1 MQLQVLRLLAARRA
15 VATTITAPASSE
27 APDGDAEAEAEED
40 EGPFF
45 DLDFSGP
52 SVRASSSSAGSASSG
67 SESDDA
73 FTELDF
79 IISLH
84 RTRSAS
90 PSSDALFF
98 GAGLAPPPPP
108 LLKFCASE
116 PSAKAAAADPHARY
130 GSKLGGGLR
139 TLSFG
144 ARKAAFYGGRPSF
157 AGSSSSARSLRLF
170 MESPADDDDDE
181 QQAAEEEPEP
191 RRAPSQDVIRRYL
204 TKISRR
210 LRSVRPRS
218 AGGEA
223 RGRSLRKS
231 RSASAAVTLA
241 APPRRD
247 DSLAEK
253 QDGIASAIA
262 HCKESL
268 HRGPSPSHTSADAVA
283 LTPPRASCPAIV
295 IILRSVPLFSNAPVP
310 CAPQRPSPSSTRRC
324 CGRGAT
330 RGRE

>member
-27 APDGDAEAEAEED
+27 APDGDAEAEED

-45 DLDFSGP
+45 DLDFSGS

-90 PSSDALFF
+90 PTYDALFF

-108 LLKFCASE
+108 LLKFCESE
-116 PSAKAAAADPHARY
+116 PSAKAAAAGPHARY

-170 MESPADDDDDE
+170 MESPADGDDDE

-191 RRAPSQDVIRRYL
+191 RRAPSQDVIKRYL

-223 RGRSLRKS
+223 RGLRRLRKS

-247 DSLAEK
+247 DSLVEK

-268 HRGPSPSHTSADAVA
+268 HGASLSECDSP
-283 LTPPRASCPAIV
+283 L
-295 IILRSVPLFSNAPVP
+295 LRSRSDPGKCN
-310 CAPQRPSPSSTRRC
+310 
-324 CGRGAT
+324 
-330 RGRE
+330 

>member
-1 MQLQVLRLLAARRA
+1 MQLRVLRLLAARRA
-15 VATTITAPASSE
+15 VLTTITTPAPASSE
-27 APDGDAEAEAEED
+27 VPDSDVEEEED

-45 DLDFSGP
+45 DLDFSAS

-84 RTRSAS
+84 RSRSAS
-90 PSSDALFF
+90 PSYDALFF
-98 GAGLAPPPPP
+98 GGLAPPPPP
-108 LLKFCASE
+108 PPPMPRLKFCASE
-116 PSAKAAAADPHARY
+116 PSAKATGMQAQY
-130 GSKLGGGLR
+130 GGKRAGGGGLR

-157 AGSSSSARSLRLF
+157 ARSSSSARSLRLF
-170 MESPADDDDDE
+170 MESPADDEDE
-181 QQAAEEEPEP
+181 EVTEEP
-191 RRAPSQDVIRRYL
+191 RRTPSRDVIRRYL

-210 LRSVRPRS
+210 LRGVRLR
-218 AGGEA
+218 AGAAAEA
-223 RGRSLRKS
+223 RGLRRLRKS

-241 APPRRD
+241 SPAPSRRD
-247 DSLAEK
+247 DSLVEK

-268 HRGPSPSHTSADAVA
+268 HRASLSECDSP
-283 LTPPRASCPAIV
+283 L
-295 IILRSVPLFSNAPVP
+295 LRSRSDPGKCEA
-310 CAPQRPSPSSTRRC
+310 A
-324 CGRGAT
+324 A
-330 RGRE
+330 

>member
-1 MQLQVLRLLAARRA
+1 MQPQVLRLLAARPRRA
-15 VATTITAPASSE
+15 VPTTITAPASSE
-27 APDGDAEAEAEED
+27 APDSDAEPEED

-45 DLDFSGP
+45 DLDFSAS

-67 SESDDA
+67 FESDDA

-84 RTRSAS
+84 RSRSAS
-90 PSSDALFF
+90 PSYDALFF

-108 LLKFCASE
+108 LPQLKFCASE
-116 PSAKAAAADPHARY
+116 PSSRATTGPQARY
-130 GSKLGGGLR
+130 GGKLGGGLR

-223 RGRSLRKS
+223 RGLRRLRKS
-231 RSASAAVTLA
+231 WSASAAVTLA

-268 HRGPSPSHTSADAVA
+268 HGGPFH
-283 LTPPRASCPAIV
+283 L
-295 IILRSVPLFSNAPVP
+295 
-310 CAPQRPSPSSTRRC
+310 STLN
-324 CGRGAT
+324 
-330 RGRE
+330 

>member
-1 MQLQVLRLLAARRA
+1 MQLQVLRLLAARPRRA
-15 VATTITAPASSE
+15 VPTTITAPASSE
-27 APDGDAEAEAEED
+27 APDSDAEPEED

-45 DLDFSGP
+45 DLDFSAS

-84 RTRSAS
+84 RSRSAS
-90 PSSDALFF
+90 PSYDALFF

-108 LLKFCASE
+108 LPQLKFCASE
-116 PSAKAAAADPHARY
+116 PSARATTGPQARY
-130 GSKLGGGLR
+130 GGKLGGGLR

-157 AGSSSSARSLRLF
+157 ARSSSSARSLRLF
-170 MESPADDDDDE
+170 MESPADDDE
-181 QQAAEEEPEP
+181 EAATEEPEP
-191 RRAPSQDVIRRYL
+191 RRAPSRDVIRRYL

-223 RGRSLRKS
+223 RGLRRLRKS
-231 RSASAAVTLA
+231 RSASAAATLA
-241 APPRRD
+241 PSRRD

-268 HRGPSPSHTSADAVA
+268 HRASLSECDSP
-283 LTPPRASCPAIV
+283 L
-295 IILRSVPLFSNAPVP
+295 LRSRSDPGKCN
-310 CAPQRPSPSSTRRC
+310 
-324 CGRGAT
+324 
-330 RGRE
+330 

>member
-15 VATTITAPASSE
+15 VSTTITAPASSE
-27 APDGDAEAEAEED
+27 APDSDAEPEPEED

-45 DLDFSGP
+45 DLDFSGS

-84 RTRSAS
+84 RSRSAS
-90 PSSDALFF
+90 PSYDALFF

-108 LLKFCASE
+108 PPLPQLKFCASE
-116 PSAKAAAADPHARY
+116 PSAKATTDPQGRY

-157 AGSSSSARSLRLF
+157 ARSSSSARSLRLF
-170 MESPADDDDDE
+170 IESPADDDE
-181 QQAAEEEPEP
+181 EEATEEPEP
-191 RRAPSQDVIRRYL
+191 RRAPSRDVIRRYL

-223 RGRSLRKS
+223 RGLRRLRKS

-241 APPRRD
+241 APAPSRRD

-268 HRGPSPSHTSADAVA
+268 HRASLSECDSP
-283 LTPPRASCPAIV
+283 L
-295 IILRSVPLFSNAPVP
+295 LRSRSDPGKCN
-310 CAPQRPSPSSTRRC
+310 
-324 CGRGAT
+324 
-330 RGRE
+330 

>member
-15 VATTITAPASSE
+15 VATTITAPAPSE
-27 APDGDAEAEAEED
+27 APDGDAEAEED

-45 DLDFSGP
+45 DLDFSGS

-67 SESDDA
+67 FESDDA

-90 PSSDALFF
+90 PSYDALFF
-98 GAGLAPPPPP
+98 GAGLAPPPPPP

-116 PSAKAAAADPHARY
+116 PSAKAAAAGPHARY

-223 RGRSLRKS
+223 RGLRRLRKS
-231 RSASAAVTLA
+231 RSASAAATLA
-241 APPRRD
+241 PSRRD

-268 HRGPSPSHTSADAVA
+268 HRGPLH
-283 LTPPRASCPAIV
+283 L
-295 IILRSVPLFSNAPVP
+295 
-310 CAPQRPSPSSTRRC
+310 
-324 CGRGAT
+324 
-330 RGRE
+330 